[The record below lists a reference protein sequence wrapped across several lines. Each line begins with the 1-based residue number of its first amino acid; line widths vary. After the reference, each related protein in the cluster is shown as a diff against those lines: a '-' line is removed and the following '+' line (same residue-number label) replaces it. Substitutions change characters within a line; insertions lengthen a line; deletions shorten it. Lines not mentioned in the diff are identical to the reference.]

1 MEDMAGILRNG
12 VLSEWLVHSRPLLI
26 GSLIGAMLGLGL
38 GWFGILFGSAI
49 GGLIGELAYRILG
62 IHTIKE
68 LLSGNRILT
77 PKQAIWAVGATSVL
91 IGCSRNHGVITH
103 KQLDLFLAYLTQL
116 DPSLPQSKANQL
128 QQSLADYKTK
138 KITSSSLVDIPS
150 DRELIGY
157 LELAKQLES
166 TDTLLVWMYH
176 LGSATEE
183 GSNQQWV
190 EWLRGFEPNTDFLT
204 HARLTWYPNH
214 QALALLNLSV
224 PCDFNQVKTAYRK
237 TLLQVHPDH
246 STEEGS
252 ESPSTTE
259 GFLALQEAY
268 KLLEWQHT
276 LPEPS

>member
-1 MEDMAGILRNG
+1 MAGILRNG
-12 VLSEWLVHSRPLLI
+12 LSSEWLVRSRPLVI
-26 GSLIGAMLGLGL
+26 GCLTGALLGLGL
-38 GWFGILFGSAI
+38 GWFGLVFGIAI

-68 LLSGNRILT
+68 LLSGNRTLT

-91 IGCSRNHGVITH
+91 IGGSKNHGSITQ

-116 DPSLPQSKANQL
+116 DPNLTKSKATQL
-128 QQSLADYKTK
+128 QQSLADYVARKHIQNT
-138 KITSSSLVDIPS
+138 LVDIPS

-176 LGSATEE
+176 LGSATEM
-183 GSNQQWV
+183 GSDQQWV
-190 EWLRGFEPNTDFLT
+190 QWLQTLEPDTEFLT

-214 QALALLNLSV
+214 QALKLLNLSA
-224 PCDFNQVKTAYRK
+224 PCDFNLVKTAYRK

-246 STEEGS
+246 SKEDDSQSQSATEDFIS
-252 ESPSTTE
+252 
-259 GFLALQEAY
+259 LQEAY

-276 LPEPS
+276 LPVSEELT